1 MKRIYFGQA
10 VILVM
15 ALFVS
20 AIVSTSVFAEESTTE
35 MGVAY
40 RGHVQN
46 KGNIPQLENSYID
59 GPTELG
65 TRGEGLR
72 VEGFQFKLTGTVPEG
87 MQIRYNVHV
96 QNKGWLYKLDDP
108 TTWAKNGEFAGTRGE
123 SLRIEAIEII
133 LLDADGNASNGYS
146 VLYRG
151 HIQNKGNQP
160 LSDEEWLKDG
170 DPLGTTGSGLRL
182 EAIQVKIVKTDS
194 NPELE
199 AYQALI
205 STINGLAEKDY
216 TPNTWSE
223 LQTVISKNS
232 VTFEGNTV
240 KEIKA
245 ATAAIQSAYDKLVK
259 KEAAVVYGT
268 SGTYGPAS
276 GTQVINGDVI
286 VKASGVTLQNLE
298 INGELIISDE
308 AAAKTTEAMTT
319 QALED
324 GQISTNPVINMGP
337 TAVVSQVSVYGCV
350 SMPPR
355 TSIVMTSSQ
364 RTQYQLSQ
372 LQTAQIIRVTTM
384 ESSSGAPLEVS
395 AGSDSTLT
403 FGGMVGGLTLSSPGS
418 QVALSPGTIVQ
429 QLTLS
434 GPSSQIALPLGAI
447 VQQLMLSGPDSQVA
461 LSSGAIVQQLTVLP
475 EAPHCL
481 VTTVP
486 GAQIYNLS
494 LQGDNASITGLGQ
507 IDYAQI
513 LANGAIFGSRPS
525 AFAIGPDVTMP
536 PIMPAPPT
544 PEPDPTPEPEQP
556 GDSGGD
562 TVWG

>member
-1 MKRIYFGQA
+1 MKKIYFSQ
-10 VILVM
+10 VVMLVL
-15 ALFVS
+15 ALFLS
-20 AIVSTSVFAEESTTE
+20 AIVSTSVFAEETTTE

-46 KGNIPQLENSYID
+46 KGNVPQLENSYID

-72 VEGFQFKLTGTVPEG
+72 IEGFQFKLTGTVPAG

-160 LSDEEWLKDG
+160 LSDEVWLKDG
-170 DPLGTTGSGLRL
+170 DPLGTTGSGQRL

-194 NPELE
+194 SPELE

-298 INGELIISDE
+298 INGDLIISDE

-337 TAVVSQVSVYGCV
+337 TAVTQVFVYGCV
-350 SMPPR
+350 SMAPR
-355 TSIVMTSSQ
+355 TSVVMTGSQ
-364 RTQYQLSQ
+364 RIQYQLSQ

-434 GPSSQIALPLGAI
+434 GSS
-447 VQQLMLSGPDSQVA
+447 SQVA
-461 LSSGAIVQQLTVLP
+461 LPLGAIVQQLTVLP

-486 GAQIYNLS
+486 GAQIYSLI

-525 AFAIGPDVTMP
+525 AFTVGPAVTMP
-536 PIMPAPPT
+536 PIIPDPPT
-544 PEPDPTPEPEQP
+544 PTPTPDPQPQEPEQP
-556 GDSGGD
+556 GNPPSEQPGNPPPE
-562 TVWG
+562 VIV

>member
-1 MKRIYFGQA
+1 MLKKVREGELKKIYFGQ
-10 VILVM
+10 VVM
-15 ALFVS
+15 MVLALFLS
-20 AIVSTSVFAEESTTE
+20 AIVSTSVFAEETTTE

-46 KGNIPQLENSYID
+46 KGNVPQLENSYID

-72 VEGFQFKLTGTVPEG
+72 VEGFQFKLTGTVPAG
-87 MQIRYNVHV
+87 MQIRYNVHI

-108 TTWAKNGEFAGTRGE
+108 TTWAKNGEFAGTQGE

-151 HIQNKGNQP
+151 HIQNEGNQP
-160 LSDEEWLKDG
+160 LLDDEWLKDG

-182 EAIQVKIVKTDS
+182 EAIQVKIIKTDS
-194 NPELE
+194 SPELE
-199 AYQALI
+199 AYKALI
-205 STINGLAEKDY
+205 ATVNGLAEKDY
-216 TPNTWSE
+216 TPTTWAD
-223 LQTVISKNS
+223 LQTAVVNHT

-245 ATAAIQSAYDKLVK
+245 ATAAIQRACDKLVK

-298 INGELIISDE
+298 INGDLIISDE

-324 GQISTNPVINMGP
+324 GQISTNPVINTGS
-337 TAVVSQVSVYGCV
+337 TAVAQAFVYGCV
-350 SMPPR
+350 SMAPR

-364 RTQYQLSQ
+364 LIEYRLIPLRS
-372 LQTAQIIRVTTM
+372 TANAISLTTPAN
-384 ESSSGAPLEVS
+384 STGAPTIVS

-403 FGGMVGGLTLSSPGS
+403 FGGIVGGLTLGTPG
-418 QVALSPGTIVQ
+418 
-429 QLTLS
+429 
-434 GPSSQIALPLGAI
+434 SQIALAP
-447 VQQLMLSGPDSQVA
+447 
-461 LSSGAIVQQLTVLP
+461 GAIVQQLTVLP
-475 EAPHCL
+475 EAPNCL
-481 VTTVP
+481 VATVP
-486 GAQIYNLS
+486 STQIYNLL
-494 LQGDNASITGLGQ
+494 LQGSNASITGLGL

-513 LANGAIFGSRPS
+513 LANGAILGSRPG
-525 AFAIGPDVTMP
+525 AFAVGPGVTVP
-536 PIMPAPPT
+536 PSMPAPPT
-544 PEPDPTPEPEQP
+544 PTPDPIPEPEQP
-556 GDSGGD
+556 GAPQVDVVG
-562 TVWG
+562 